1 MVANIKNIKET
12 KSLQEFLLE
21 ESIELNEGLKI
32 NKLSDKLKKLL
43 NILEA
48 KRFHL
53 PGEAENTNYDKVIIY
68 LKQLVKKVIKIEKE
82 YMDGNITRR
91 QAVEQL
97 QTFKYKAIAVKE
109 FLQKHKLLKKVD
121 WKYLIS
127 LGLSLVWIPLVL
139 TRSIDLMN
147 MFFPHKLGVK

>member
-1 MVANIKNIKET
+1 MITNVKRT
-12 KSLQEFLLE
+12 KTLQEFLLE
-21 ESIELNEGLKI
+21 EKVELNEGLKI

-53 PGEAENTNYDKVIIY
+53 PGEAENTNYDKVITY
-68 LKQLVKKVIKIEKE
+68 LKQLVKKVLKIEKE

-121 WKYLIS
+121 WKYLVS
-127 LGLSLVWIPLVL
+127 LGLSLIWIPLVL
-139 TRSIDLMN
+139 SRSVDLMN

>member
-1 MVANIKNIKET
+1 MIVNIKNTKRT

-21 ESIELNEGLKI
+21 ENVELNEGLKI
-32 NKLSDKLKKLL
+32 NKLSDRLKKLL
-43 NILEA
+43 SILEA

-53 PGEAENTNYDKVIIY
+53 PGEEANTNYDKVIVY
-68 LKQLVKKVIKIEKE
+68 MKDLVKKVLKIEKE

-121 WKYLIS
+121 WKFLIS
-127 LGLSLVWIPLVL
+127 TGLSLVWIPLVL
-139 TRSIDLMN
+139 TRGIDLMN
-147 MFFPHKLGVK
+147 IFFPHKLGVK